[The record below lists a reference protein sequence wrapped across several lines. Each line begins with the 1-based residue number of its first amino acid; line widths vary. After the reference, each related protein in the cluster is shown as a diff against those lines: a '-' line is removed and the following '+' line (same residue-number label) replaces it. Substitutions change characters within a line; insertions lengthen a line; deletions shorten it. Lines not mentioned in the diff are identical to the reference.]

1 MTFINGNMLSNSG
14 SLNFKTV
21 GSDDLEGFLLL
32 YLLDHHL
39 GMLTHGCSEIVTTL
53 FNLGMNLFFF
63 CVCILLPLFFDQL
76 TFRVFVDC
84 FFWLCLHHVAR
95 RSEKLTASL
104 ANE

>member
-53 FNLGMNLFFF
+53 FNLGINLFFLVCVFF
-63 CVCILLPLFFDQL
+63 CCCSLIDQPSGSLWIFFFLALLTSCCQK
-76 TFRVFVDC
+76 V
-84 FFWLCLHHVAR
+84 
-95 RSEKLTASL
+95 
-104 ANE
+104 